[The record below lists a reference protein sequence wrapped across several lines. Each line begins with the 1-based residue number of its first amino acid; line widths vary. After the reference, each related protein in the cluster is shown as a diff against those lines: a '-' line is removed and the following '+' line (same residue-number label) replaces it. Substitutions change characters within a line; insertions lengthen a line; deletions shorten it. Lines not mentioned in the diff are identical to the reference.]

1 MKKDMM
7 DNTGDSSLDKS
18 KKNKKN
24 SVDRMNTQEILSCV
38 FENPTQ
44 IGNLFYWEFK
54 AG

>member
-1 MKKDMM
+1 MKKTTTD
-7 DNTGDSSLDKS
+7 DSGDSSLGKS

-24 SVDRMNTQEILSCV
+24 SANNMNTQEILSYV